1 MRIVAGAWR
10 GRALIAPA
18 GQATRPTADRV
29 RQALFDMLLHAPWG
43 GRDVV
48 EGARV
53 LDAFAGTGAFG
64 LEALSRGA
72 AHATFMEQDRAALA
86 ALRGNVAACRAED
99 RATVLAVDVLA
110 APAGEPCGL
119 VFLDP
124 PYGRDLVPRAM
135 DRLRRHGVDRAR
147 RAGRGGD
154 RARRG
159 VAGTGRTA
167 GRAHPRRGTGQ
178 RHKPLPRDA
187 GEVGSVA
194 PRVRVTGPA
203 RYASRHPH
211 PALRVDLSRSRG
223 RGFHRPRNRGLRF
236 SANAATASRWSS
248 VCPTRV
254 WWMPSISS
262 TTLNGSVSAACRLR
276 FM

>member
-1 MRIVAGAWR
+1 MRIVAGVWR

-99 RATVLAVDVLA
+99 RALVLGVDVLR
-110 APAGEPCGL
+110 APAGKPCGL

-124 PYGRDLVPRAM
+124 PYGHELVPRAM
-135 DRLRRHGVDRAR
+135 DRLR
-147 RAGRGGD
+147 
-154 RARRG
+154 
-159 VAGTGRTA
+159 TA
-167 GRAHPRRGTGQ
+167 GWIAPGALVVVETGCDEAM
-178 RHKPLPRDA
+178 PEL
-187 GEVGSVA
+187 GELLAERTHGA
-194 PRVRVTGPA
+194 A
-203 RYASRHPH
+203 R
-211 PALRVDLSRSRG
+211 LRVWR
-223 RGFHRPRNRGLRF
+223 
-236 SANAATASRWSS
+236 
-248 VCPTRV
+248 
-254 WWMPSISS
+254 
-262 TTLNGSVSAACRLR
+262 
-276 FM
+276 